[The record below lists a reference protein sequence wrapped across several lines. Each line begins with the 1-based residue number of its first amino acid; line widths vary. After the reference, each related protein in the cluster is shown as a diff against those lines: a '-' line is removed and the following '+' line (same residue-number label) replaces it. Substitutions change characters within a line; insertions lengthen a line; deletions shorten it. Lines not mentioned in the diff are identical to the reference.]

1 MKLLLVTDLAI
12 SWLEI
17 IPWPD
22 ASDAPARRKLPGP
35 AKSAG
40 TSTGGNRSMSEFVT
54 SAAGSEAKGH
64 GVGVVM
70 NEDGTMQVATGDD
83 SDDVL
88 D

>member
-1 MKLLLVTDLAI
+1 
-12 SWLEI
+12 
-17 IPWPD
+17 
-22 ASDAPARRKLPGP
+22 
-35 AKSAG
+35 
-40 TSTGGNRSMSEFVT
+40 MSEFVT